1 MKNTKYF
8 IIFFV
13 SAFFSCRKQE
23 YNSNNL
29 EKNMKNITLDVS
41 SSKLNFNFYPS
52 STSNEII
59 NHEFFSLSYVEK
71 YEQAEWV
78 AYELKSDMIR
88 SSKFKRPFFIEDP
101 LVKTNSADW
110 RNYKKSGFDKGHLC
124 PAADMKFSK
133 KAFEDTF
140 FTSNISPQKH
150 NFNDGIWNTLE
161 DKVRYWAGK
170 YGSIYV
176 VTGGV
181 LNDELTYIGKEEVAV
196 PKFFYKAL
204 LDNSRGEFKMIAFL
218 VPSEKSDKPLYDFV
232 ISVDDLEKIT
242 GIDFYPNLPNDI
254 ETRLEKKSDYK
265 DWGF

>member
-1 MKNTKYF
+1 MKNTNYF
-8 IIFFV
+8 LIFF
-13 SAFFSCRKQE
+13 AFVLFSCKKQE
-23 YNSNNL
+23 NNSTNL
-29 EKNMKNITLDVS
+29 EKDNINVN
-41 SSKLNFNFYPS
+41 LNESTFEPNFDFLPT
-52 STSNEII
+52 STSNQII
-59 NHEFFSLSYVEK
+59 RHEFYSLSYVEK

-88 SSKFKRPFFIEDP
+88 SSKFNRPFFIEDP

-110 RNYKKSGFDKGHLC
+110 KNYKKSGFDKGHLC

-170 YGSIYV
+170 YKSIYV

-181 LNDELTYIGKEEVAV
+181 LTGGLAHIGKENVAV
-196 PKFFYKAL
+196 PNFFYKVL
-204 LDNSRGEFKMIAFL
+204 FEKSRGEYKMIAFL

-232 ISVDDLEKIT
+232 VSVDDLEKMT
-242 GIDFYPNLPNDI
+242 GIDFYPTLPNEI

-265 DWGF
+265 DWSF